1 MAVEMDVMNPKGALA
16 SGMYPAVMW
25 PLRQPRPSL
34 LLPATSVVTTSEKTF
49 VIRVKNGAA
58 EWVTVTRGPAVG
70 DLVEV
75 YGPLQANDVVLK
87 RGSDEV
93 REGTKLNLKSPG

>member
-1 MAVEMDVMNPKGALA
+1 VACTGSIA
-16 SGMYPAVMW
+16 PADHDRRGGHFYRFVF
-25 PLRQPRPSL
+25 LPRD
-34 LLPATSVVTTSEKTF
+34 
-49 VIRVKNGAA
+49 IRHSVKNGAA
-58 EWVTVTRGPAVG
+58 EWVPVTRGPAVG

-93 REGTKLNLKSPG
+93 RQGAKLNVKSPG